1 MKIFLIILFLIFAGT
16 FNRSISQTDTSKVTG
31 DTTDLRNN
39 FQEEILM
46 DGSIDESEEST
57 TLDFL
62 ESLRRNPLDLNRV
75 TLDELND
82 IPFLSSV
89 IAKKIID
96 YRDQIKV
103 FKSKRALLKVDG
115 MTEDLYEKIKVYLVV
130 RQSTKDIIIDE
141 TGNKFSVSEATKFLS
156 FVTRV
161 RSRFIQDLQQKDGF
175 LNGNYEGSRPKVYNQ
190 LNTKYNKLD
199 YKLEANLTIEK
210 DAGEKNLTDFV
221 SAFLEL
227 KDYKFIK
234 NAVAGDYTL
243 NFAQGVAMWSSLAF
257 SKGIDAVSPLKK
269 KGKGI
274 DGYSSVNEVQFFRGS
289 ATKLNFNN
297 FNVNLFYSDNYYDAT
312 IDTTEGDVSS
322 FYYDGYHRTT
332 SEIDRKNSA
341 KEKLFGGRVT
351 YEKDG
356 LKLGSTYWTSTF
368 SKSIIPDS
376 LKLLFNFSGTSANM
390 FGLDYDF
397 IFKNM
402 NFYGEWARSQ
412 SSSIAGIS
420 ALQITFFRLADV
432 LLSYRNYPIDFAPV
446 HSFGFGERN
455 GNTYNERGFYAGIT
469 LRPFKGLYINSY
481 FDQFKF
487 PYRTYFDPV
496 PTSGNDF
503 LTNVEWRAAKGLVF
517 NLKYKN
523 ENKEDT
529 RTVTDEFGRDVKRID
544 TRNQLNARAGLI
556 YQVTDRFRVRSRFEY
571 VNVDYKNFG
580 GDNKG
585 MLFFSDVRIIPLTGL
600 VLDMRYIVFDTDDYD
615 SRIYEF
621 ENDIK
626 GVLSNVALYGKG
638 RRWYLVLKYKPLP
651 YIELSGK
658 YAETYIDGVK
668 SIGSG
673 NDEINND
680 INNRFSLG
688 LELLF

>member
-1 MKIFLIILFLIFAGT
+1 MKNLLKILILIYAV
-16 FNRSISQTDTSKVTG
+16 NYSLLYSQTDTSGLTA
-31 DTTDLRNN
+31 DTTDLRNDL
-39 FQEEILM
+39 QEEILM
-46 DGSIDESEEST
+46 DGSIDESEESKS
-57 TLDFL
+57 LDFL
-62 ESLRRNPLDLNRV
+62 ENLKRNPLDLNKL

-89 IAKKIID
+89 LAKKIIE
-96 YRDQIKV
+96 YRVSEKI
-103 FKSKRALLKVDG
+103 FKSKRALLKVEG
-115 MTEDLYEKIKVYLVV
+115 ITEDLYEKIKVYLVV
-130 RQSTKDIIIDE
+130 RQSVKDVLIEE
-141 TGNKFSVSEATKFLS
+141 TGNKFSVSEVNRTLS
-156 FVTRV
+156 FSTKL
-161 RSRFIQDLQQKDGF
+161 RSSYISDLQQKDGF
-175 LNGNYEGSRPKVYNQ
+175 LNGNYEGSRAKIYNQ
-190 LNTKYNKLD
+190 LNSKYSKID

-243 NFAQGVAMWSSLAF
+243 NFAQGIAMWTTLGF

-274 DGYSSVNEVQFFRGS
+274 DGYSSVNEVQFFRG
-289 ATKLNFNN
+289 AAAKLNFKN
-297 FNVNLFYSDNYYDAT
+297 FYLNLFYSDNHYDAT
-312 IDTTEGDVSS
+312 IDTTDGDILS

-332 SEIDRKNSA
+332 SEINRKNSA
-341 KEKLFGGRVT
+341 KEKLLGGRVS
-351 YEKDG
+351 YESLS
-356 LKLGSTYWTSTF
+356 LKLGSTYWTSKF

-390 FGLDYDF
+390 LSVDYDI

-402 NFYGEWARSQ
+402 NIYGEWARSQ
-412 SSSIAGIS
+412 SGSIAGIGS
-420 ALQITFFRLADV
+420 VQMTFFRLADV

-469 LRPFKGLYINSY
+469 LRPLKGLSIDSY
-481 FDQFKF
+481 FDQFSF
-487 PYRTYFDPV
+487 PYRTFFDPV

-503 LTNVEWRAAKGLVF
+503 LTSIEWRASKGLIF

-523 ENKEDT
+523 ENKDDT
-529 RTVTDEFGRDVKRID
+529 RAVTDDFGRKVKRID
-544 TRNQLNARAGLI
+544 NRNQLNARAGII
-556 YQVTDRFRVRSRFEY
+556 YQVTDRFRIRSRFEY
-571 VNVDYKNFG
+571 VNVDYENFG

-600 VLDMRYIVFDTDDYD
+600 VLDMRYLVFETDDYD

-638 RRWYLVLKYKPLP
+638 R
-651 YIELSGK
+651 
-658 YAETYIDGVK
+658 
-668 SIGSG
+668 
-673 NDEINND
+673 
-680 INNRFSLG
+680 
-688 LELLF
+688 

>member
-1 MKIFLIILFLIFAGT
+1 MKNFFIILFSIFTGA
-16 FNRSISQTDTSKVTG
+16 FNLAISQTDTSKITG

-46 DGSIDESEEST
+46 DGSIDESEESKS
-57 TLDFL
+57 LDFL
-62 ESLRRNPLDLNRV
+62 ESLRRNPLDLNKV
-75 TLDELND
+75 SLDELND
-82 IPFLSSV
+82 VPFLSSV
-89 IAKKIID
+89 LAKKIID
-96 YRDQIKV
+96 YRNDIKV

-115 MTEDLYEKIKVYLVV
+115 MTDDLYEKIKVYLVV

-161 RSRFIQDLQQKDGF
+161 RSRFIQDLQQKEGF
-175 LNGNYEGSRPKVYNQ
+175 LNGKYEGSRPKFYNQ
-190 LNTKYNKLD
+190 FNTKFNKLD
-199 YKLEANLTIEK
+199 YKLEANLTVEK
-210 DAGEKNLTDFV
+210 DAGEKNLSDFV

-274 DGYSSVNEVQFFRGS
+274 DGYSSVNEVQFFRGA

-297 FNVNLFYSDNYYDAT
+297 FNLNLFYSDNYYDAT

-322 FYYDGYHRTT
+322 LYYDGYHRTT
-332 SEIDRKNSA
+332 SEINRKNSA

-356 LKLGSTYWTSTF
+356 LKLGSTYWTSKF

-390 FGLDYDF
+390 IGVDYDF

-402 NFYGEWARSQ
+402 NLYGEWARSQ

-544 TRNQLNARAGLI
+544 NRNQLNARAGLI

-585 MLFFSDVRIIPLTGL
+585 MLFFSDVRIIPFTGL
-600 VLDMRYIVFDTDDYD
+600 ALDLRYIVFDTDDYD

-651 YIELSGK
+651 YIEFSGK
-658 YAETYIDGVK
+658 YAETYIEGVK

-680 INNRFSLG
+680 INNRLSLG